1 MACPVLQEQVERLQ
15 AEVPQAPADQ
25 QAADQAATAASN
37 GALQEKVNP
46 EREQMQQ
53 ASHSLIQVLRRRQG
67 LCWQHQM
74 GAQNLLAA

>member
-1 MACPVLQEQVERLQ
+1 MACPVLQEQIERLQ
-15 AEVPQAPADQ
+15 AEVPQAPANQ
-25 QAADQAATAASN
+25 QAAVQATAASN

-74 GAQNLLAA
+74 GAQNWLAA